1 MDATS
6 QAESLGVHSARLN
19 GVVRAKINPTFINVV
34 DWGVSMLRVRA
45 ARLDRLK
52 QEERTPAR
60 SRCPLSVPRRSLVP
74 LVQIALALILKL

>member
-52 QEERTPAR
+52 QEERTTPAR
-60 SRCPLSVPRRSLVP
+60 SPFRAATVLGSSGSDN
-74 LVQIALALILKL
+74 